1 MKCNIHMEK
10 SFFKLPLIG
19 CLIYFLISM
28 LLNIFALFSQADI
41 LLPQSLF
48 WHLFFNSSFF
58 LRILLDVC
66 LVEILWTFGILTL
79 FLYSAHINIVNR
91 INVISLIILMSI
103 YSIIAYFI
111 SINTNIHLQTLSPFE
126 QIFLSIT
133 FAIIRYLL
141 EALLLYYLIEFSK
154 GYFVKSPNKFLLT
167 EKNHSQIHHIVFSTF
182 SCFILLKGYI
192 LESNA
197 FTALFS
203 GTLHNYLAAIYL
215 FAVLLGLIV
224 SKRNFTIFSNK
235 IRYGKLVKSISI
247 SSILILSVIFIVFSF
262 IDNNPSKYYVDSF
275 NAIFNSIHKLF
286 LLLLFSS
293 LICIILNITT
303 QYHFNKTR
311 NIDNK
316 ID

>member
-1 MKCNIHMEK
+1 MENG
-10 SFFKLPLIG
+10 SFFQLSLIG
-19 CLIYFLISM
+19 SLVYFLISI
-28 LLNIFALFSQADI
+28 LLTILVLFLQTDI
-41 LLPQSLF
+41 LLPQGLF
-48 WHLFFNSSFF
+48 WHLFLNSSFF

-103 YSIIAYFI
+103 YSVIAYFI

-154 GYFVKSPNKFLLT
+154 GYFVKSQNKFRLT
-167 EKNHSQIHHIVFSTF
+167 EKNLSQIHYIVFSTF

-215 FAVLLGLIV
+215 FAVLLGLII

-247 SSILILSVIFIVFSF
+247 SSIFILSVIFIVFSL

-275 NAIFNSIHKLF
+275 SAIFNSIHKLF
-286 LLLLFSS
+286 LLLLLSS

-311 NIDNK
+311 IRDNK

>member
-1 MKCNIHMEK
+1 MENG
-10 SFFKLPLIG
+10 SFFQLSLIG
-19 CLIYFLISM
+19 SLVYFLISI
-28 LLNIFALFSQADI
+28 LLTILVLFLQTDI
-41 LLPQSLF
+41 LLPQGLF
-48 WHLFFNSSFF
+48 WHLFLNSSFF

-103 YSIIAYFI
+103 YSVIAYFI
-111 SINTNIHLQTLSPFE
+111 SINTNIHLQTLSPFG

-154 GYFVKSPNKFLLT
+154 GYFVKSQNKFRLT
-167 EKNHSQIHHIVFSTF
+167 EKNLSQIHYIVFSTF

-215 FAVLLGLIV
+215 FAVLLGLII

-235 IRYGKLVKSISI
+235 IRYGIK
-247 SSILILSVIFIVFSF
+247 IL
-262 IDNNPSKYYVDSF
+262 
-275 NAIFNSIHKLF
+275 
-286 LLLLFSS
+286 
-293 LICIILNITT
+293 C
-303 QYHFNKTR
+303 
-311 NIDNK
+311 
-316 ID
+316 

>member
-1 MKCNIHMEK
+1 MTI
-10 SFFKLPLIG
+10 LVL
-19 CLIYFLISM
+19 FL
-28 LLNIFALFSQADI
+28 QTDI
-41 LLPQSLF
+41 LLPQGLF
-48 WHLFFNSSFF
+48 WHLFLNSSFF

-103 YSIIAYFI
+103 YSVIAYFI
-111 SINTNIHLQTLSPFE
+111 SINTNIHLQTLSPFG
-126 QIFLSIT
+126 QIFLSII

-154 GYFVKSPNKFLLT
+154 GYFVKSQNKFRLT
-167 EKNHSQIHHIVFSTF
+167 EKNLSQIHYIVFSTF

-203 GTLHNYLAAIYL
+203 GTLHNYLATIYL
-215 FAVLLGLIV
+215 FAVLLGLII
-224 SKRNFTIFSNK
+224 SKRNFKIFSDK

-247 SSILILSVIFIVFSF
+247 SSIFILSVIFIVFSL

-275 NAIFNSIHKLF
+275 SAIFNSIHKLF
-286 LLLLFSS
+286 LLLLLSS

-311 NIDNK
+311 IRDNK

>member
-1 MKCNIHMEK
+1 MENG
-10 SFFKLPLIG
+10 SFFQLSIIG
-19 CLIYFLISM
+19 SLVYFLISI
-28 LLNIFALFSQADI
+28 LLTILVLFLQTDI
-41 LLPQSLF
+41 LLPQGLF
-48 WHLFFNSSFF
+48 WHLFLNSSFF

-154 GYFVKSPNKFLLT
+154 GYFVKSQNKFRST
-167 EKNHSQIHHIVFSTF
+167 EKNLSQIHYIVFSTF

-203 GTLHNYLAAIYL
+203 GTLRNYLATIYL
-215 FAVLLGLIV
+215 FAVLLGLII
-224 SKRNFTIFSNK
+224 SKRNFKIFSDK

-247 SSILILSVIFIVFSF
+247 SSIFILSVIFIVFSL

-275 NAIFNSIHKLF
+275 SAIFNSIHKLF
-286 LLLLFSS
+286 LLLLLSS
-293 LICIILNITT
+293 LICITLNITT

-311 NIDNK
+311 IRDNK